1 MFGYR
6 QSPPLVRMQ
15 PPLQQGVPSQP
26 FPSLEEEM
34 KRQEEELRLRLE
46 EEARRQETERH
57 EVEEKTRQ
65 LESQRHEEETRH
77 MVEVVQPVSPQTNQS
92 EKTQGT
98 EEVKPSRWKQ
108 VQMQPVQSLAEIQQE
123 QVNDVSTIH
132 F

>member
-77 MVEVVQPVSPQTNQS
+77 MVEVVQPVSPQTNHS

-123 QVNDVSTIH
+123 QVNDVSTIL

>member
-1 MFGYR
+1 
-6 QSPPLVRMQ
+6 
-15 PPLQQGVPSQP
+15 
-26 FPSLEEEM
+26 M

-57 EVEEKTRQ
+57 KVEEKMRQ
-65 LESQRHEEETRH
+65 LESQRHEEETH
-77 MVEVVQPVSPQTNQS
+77 HIVEVAQPVSPQTNHS
-92 EKTQGT
+92 EKIQGT

-123 QVNDVSTIH
+123 QVNDASTIH

>member
-57 EVEEKTRQ
+57 EVE
-65 LESQRHEEETRH
+65 SQRHEEETRH
-77 MVEVVQPVSPQTNQS
+77 MVEVVQPVSPQTNHS